1 MNTVQSSVANKNRRT
16 LVLLSVLAVGM
27 FGFGFAMVPLYNLI
41 CQVTG
46 VQSIQSRTPIEA
58 DRELTKIAADV
69 ADDRLVTIKFDAT
82 VKWELPWDLKPELP
96 KLKVNPGKT
105 YEIKFLAKNRSSRTT
120 VGQAIPSVAPWQA
133 TGYLQKL
140 ECFCFNRQLL
150 EGGEAQE
157 MPLLFT
163 ISPDLPREINSLT
176 LSYTFMKT
184 EDDETQ
190 RLNTTVA
197 GERLGNKL

>member
-1 MNTVQSSVANKNRRT
+1 
-16 LVLLSVLAVGM
+16 
-27 FGFGFAMVPLYNLI
+27 MVPLYNLI

-46 VQSIQSRTPIEA
+46 VQSVQSRTPIEA
-58 DRELTKIAADV
+58 GRELSKIETNKL
-69 ADDRLVTIKFDAT
+69 DDRLVTIKFDAT

-96 KLKVNPGKT
+96 KLKVQPGKT

-150 EGGEAQE
+150 KGGETQE

-184 EDDETQ
+184 KEDETQ
-190 RLNTTVA
+190 GLNKTLA